1 MRALNNL
8 STKSRLLI
16 ILLLIGLGATIMSAI
31 LAWQTSKEALV
42 ESASKELQG
51 IRKLKAEQVETYF
64 DTLNTNLLTLSK
76 ADRKYPKMSGGTPLI
91 VFILMSFSQNC
102 SPMLIMS

>member
-1 MRALNNL
+1 
-8 STKSRLLI
+8 
-16 ILLLIGLGATIMSAI
+16 MSAI

-76 ADRKYPKMSGGTPLI
+76 ADS
-91 VFILMSFSQNC
+91 
-102 SPMLIMS
+102 